1 MKKNLSTLKFSFDRD
16 RKSSTIIIFGEIND
30 FQVNSFLKKHYGI
43 NHINDEGEAQNYV
56 YLTKLKTI
64 KKVKDKFSFGIDY
77 IYVDLSN
84 LNKFI
89 SEIFK
94 YNFGEIWNFN
104 GKKYDCICNLN
115 EQSEIE
121 IIDNLKILIQ
131 DGITKRSAILFES
144 VIF

>member
-1 MKKNLSTLKFSFDRD
+1 MFIS
-16 RKSSTIIIFGEIND
+16 
-30 FQVNSFLKKHYGI
+30 Q
-43 NHINDEGEAQNYV
+43 
-56 YLTKLKTI
+56 KLKTI

-77 IYVDLSN
+77 INVDLSN
-84 LNKFI
+84 LNKFV

-115 EQSEIE
+115 EQSENE